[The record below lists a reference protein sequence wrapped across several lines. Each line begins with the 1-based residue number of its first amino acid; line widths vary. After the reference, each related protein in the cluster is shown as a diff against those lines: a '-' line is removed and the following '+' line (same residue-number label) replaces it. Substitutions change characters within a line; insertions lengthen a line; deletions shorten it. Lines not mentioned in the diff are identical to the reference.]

1 MKIALS
7 LINKYT
13 DIPKDKIGQD
23 TLIDN
28 FAKQVVD
35 VDEINRVGDNLN
47 SIIIGRIEKI
57 EKHSNADNLNIV
69 YVNIGTEQ
77 VKIVTGAPNIY
88 MHMIVPV
95 IKSGNTLP
103 SGIKIEPRALRGEMS
118 DGMLCSGKELNISED
133 HNGILDLGD
142 EFKNRIGKSL
152 SEFLEDI
159 ILDIDN
165 KVIGNRGDLFS
176 HMGLAREFAAI
187 QKKPYKPESF
197 KQIQNK
203 SNFNIKVQIDDPKFC
218 KRYTGVIIK
227 NVKVEKSPFW
237 LEHIL
242 TKVGINPVNNIVDI
256 TNYIMILLGQPLHA
270 FDLDKIGG
278 ENSKIIIRKAKKG
291 EKITTLDGKER
302 TLSLQN
308 FLIATNDGPIGIAG
322 VMGGEESE
330 IDENTR
336 NILIESANFDPIL
349 TRKSGKAINLRS
361 DALLRYEKGIPLNI
375 TKDAL
380 MKAIDLIL
388 ELTRGEIFS
397 NIVDIN
403 YPQEKLESIRLQ
415 KDRIERILGIKIDDN
430 KIIDILNRLNLIS
443 EIKNNYISVK
453 IPEERTDIKE
463 DVDIIEEIGRI
474 YGYDNIPLVV
484 NPIYESAKSINDPLF
499 DIKSE
504 LKKIISA
511 TGGYEIKTYSF
522 INEKLLKD
530 TKLDSKNIIKIINPI
545 SEEYD
550 ILRPSLIPSILKNI
564 SYNQNHSDWIFVYE
578 IANIY
583 EDINEELPKETNY
596 LTIGILNRDKKNLSY
611 FKIKSVLDTI
621 NEYFNIKS
629 AFKYLNEKDIPYIK
643 NKSAD
648 IYIYNKRVG
657 EFGEIDP
664 EIKENFN
671 IHGSLAI
678 ANINIMDLIPSI
690 KSDKS
695 IDNVSIYPEV
705 KVDMNIVYNKKYIES
720 QDIINHIKDT
730 NIKSIEIIDI
740 YEEEKSLGQD
750 NISIT
755 VRLVFQNFNKTFQT
769 KEIQEKT
776 DSIKK
781 SLSEKFKNHIS
792 FK

>member
-1 MKIALS
+1 MKISLS

-13 DIPKDKIGQD
+13 DIPKDKTGQD
-23 TLIDN
+23 NLISN

-35 VDEINRVGDNLN
+35 VDEINKVGNNLDQ
-47 SIIIGRIEKI
+47 ILIGRIEKI

-69 YVNIGTEQ
+69 YVNIGKEQ
-77 VKIVTGAPNIY
+77 VKIITGSPNIY

-95 IKSGNTLP
+95 IKSGNILP
-103 SGIKIEPRALRGEMS
+103 SGIKIEAKSLRGEMS

-133 HNGILDLGD
+133 NSGILDLGD
-142 EFKNRIGKSL
+142 EFKDKIGHSL

-165 KVIGNRGDLFS
+165 KVMGNRGDLFS
-176 HMGLAREFAAI
+176 HMGLGREFAAI
-187 QKKPYKPESF
+187 QKKKYKLESF
-197 KQIQNK
+197 KQIQN
-203 SNFNIKVQIDDPKFC
+203 NYNHDIKVQIDDPKFC
-218 KRYTGVIIK
+218 RRYTGVIIK
-227 NVKVEKSPFW
+227 NVKVARSPFW

-278 ENSKIIIRKAKKG
+278 ENSKIIVRKAQKG

-302 TLSLQN
+302 ALSLQN
-308 FLIATNDGPIGIAG
+308 FIIATEDGPIGIAG
-322 VMGGEESE
+322 VMGGKESE
-330 IDENTR
+330 IDENTK

-349 TRKSGKAINLRS
+349 TRKNGKTVNLRS

-375 TKDAL
+375 TKNAL
-380 MKAIDLIL
+380 IKAIDLIL
-388 ELTRGEIFS
+388 ELTKGEIFS
-397 NIVDIN
+397 NIIDIN
-403 YPQEKLESIRLQ
+403 YPMEKLENIRFQ
-415 KDRIERILGIKIDDN
+415 KDRIEKILGIKIDDIE
-430 KIIDILNRLNLIS
+430 IIDILNRLNLKS

-453 IPEERTDIKE
+453 IPDERTDIKE

-484 NPIYESAKSINDPLF
+484 NPIYENAKSINDPIF
-499 DIKSE
+499 DVKYE

-511 TGGYEIKTYSF
+511 LGGYEIKTYSF

-530 TKLDSKNIIKIINPI
+530 TKLENNHVIKIINPI

-564 SYNQNHSDWIFVYE
+564 SYNQNHFDWVFVYE

-583 EDINEELPKETNY
+583 EDINEELPREIPY

-611 FKIKSVLDTI
+611 FKIKSVLSTI
-621 NEYFNIKS
+621 NGYLNIKS
-629 AFKYLNEKDIPYIK
+629 AFKYSNEKDIPYIK
-643 NKSAD
+643 NKSSD
-648 IYIYNKRVG
+648 IYIDNKRVG

-671 IHGSLAI
+671 IYGSLAI

-695 IDNVSIYPEV
+695 INNVSIYPEV
-705 KVDMNIVYNKKYIES
+705 KEDINIVYNKKYLES
-720 QDIINHIKDT
+720 QDILNHIKDP

-740 YEEEKSLGQD
+740 YKEEKSIGQD

-755 VRLVFQNFNKTFQT
+755 VRLIFQNFNKTFQT
-769 KEIQEKT
+769 KEIQDKI
-776 DSIKK
+776 DFIKK
-781 SLSEKFKNHIS
+781 SISKKFKDYIS